1 MRGCRGFFG
10 VSFDF
15 VRVLSKF
22 EGFGGFAQRALIKEY
37 SLNHNKK
44 PYII

>member
-1 MRGCRGFFG
+1 MRGSRGPFE
-10 VSFDF
+10 VSLDF
-15 VRVLSKF
+15 VRVLAKF
-22 EGFGGFAQRALIKEY
+22 EGFGGFAQIKEY